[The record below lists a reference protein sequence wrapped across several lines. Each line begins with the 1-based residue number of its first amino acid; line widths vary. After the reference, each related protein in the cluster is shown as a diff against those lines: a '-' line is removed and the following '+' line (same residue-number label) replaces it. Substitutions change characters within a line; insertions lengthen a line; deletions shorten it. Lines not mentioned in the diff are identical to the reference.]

1 MLPDY
6 RTRQRDYLLEI
17 ARAMTQELDLEKLL
31 ERILRL
37 SVEILAG
44 QAGLIT
50 LLDDTSSDATNSA
63 GNWSIAAAHGISP
76 AVLEHLEP
84 LLADVSRAENQAG
97 PDPDLDEENPDQFG
111 TPEVNRLMQTL
122 TQVARTNL
130 LSGVAL
136 PLSTRSERVI
146 GLIFVFRAYRGSF
159 STNDRNLLQSFANQA
174 AIAVQ
179 NAQLYTQVRREKQRL
194 DALLDSAADG
204 ILIMTPDHRIERCN
218 PAFCRL
224 WGQKMDDIQ
233 GLAHGDIVRWTRLAQ
248 GTTLEEAE
256 AGGWPLTA
264 HASLYA
270 EGDLIRPNGMP
281 IAVGITYAP
290 LLSGDGNLLNIF
302 AMVRD
307 ITHFREAEELKSV
320 FISVISHELK
330 TPVALIKG
338 YVGTLR
344 RDDANWER
352 EIIQD
357 SLEVIEEEADRL
369 TELIDN
375 LLDASRLQ
383 AGGLKLNLTDVALD
397 RFAERLAEK
406 FRTQTDKHPIVVDFP
421 PYFPVVVADED
432 RLGQV
437 LSNLLSNA
445 IKYSPVGGEIR
456 IVGQVRPEQI
466 IICVQDQGPG
476 IAPGDIPHIF
486 DRFYRSDSASRT
498 TKGAGLGLYLT
509 RAVVEAH
516 FGRIWVDPRPEGGAR
531 ICFSLPR

>member
-76 AVLEHLEP
+76 EVLEHLEP

-97 PDPDLDEENPDQFG
+97 PDPDSDEENPDQFG

-224 WGQKMDDIQ
+224 WALDPARAGHHP
-233 GLAHGDIVRWTRLAQ
+233 GGSRSRWLAA
-248 GTTLEEAE
+248 
-256 AGGWPLTA
+256 
-264 HASLYA
+264 
-270 EGDLIRPNGMP
+270 
-281 IAVGITYAP
+281 
-290 LLSGDGNLLNIF
+290 DGS
-302 AMVRD
+302 R
-307 ITHFREAEELKSV
+307 
-320 FISVISHELK
+320 
-330 TPVALIKG
+330 
-338 YVGTLR
+338 YTLR
-344 RDDANWER
+344 RRRSHSSQWDAPCRRDYLRTFIVWR
-352 EIIQD
+352 RQ
-357 SLEVIEEEADRL
+357 SAQYFRHGARYHTL
-369 TELIDN
+369 
-375 LLDASRLQ
+375 S
-383 AGGLKLNLTDVALD
+383 GG
-397 RFAERLAEK
+397 R
-406 FRTQTDKHPIVVDFP
+406 RTQERI
-421 PYFPVVVADED
+421 YFGYQP
-432 RLGQV
+432 
-437 LSNLLSNA
+437 
-445 IKYSPVGGEIR
+445 
-456 IVGQVRPEQI
+456 
-466 IICVQDQGPG
+466 
-476 IAPGDIPHIF
+476 
-486 DRFYRSDSASRT
+486 
-498 TKGAGLGLYLT
+498 
-509 RAVVEAH
+509 
-516 FGRIWVDPRPEGGAR
+516 
-531 ICFSLPR
+531 